1 MHKTFGVKLAILT
14 DGIYPYVIGGMQ
26 KHSFYLTKFL
36 VELGVDVTLYHCV
49 TKGEVPTEKQ
59 VKEDL
64 EIPFDAQFRSVCIG
78 FPKGTGMPGHY
89 VRANY
94 VYSINHSKDILEQ
107 KFDFIYAKGFAA
119 WHLLELKRK
128 NKTELPPIGVKFH
141 GYEMFQDAPN
151 FKTKLQHYLLR
162 GPVKFNNK
170 HADFVFSYGGK
181 ITPIVESLGVNKNS
195 IIEIPTGIAASWL
208 RDASE
213 LNESQNRLLFI
224 GRYERRKGIEELNKA
239 LTEVMDETSFQVDFI
254 GPIPGSKML
263 KHPRIKYHGTIMD
276 QNELKKLMDQCGVLL
291 CPSHSEG
298 MPNVIMEG
306 MARGLAVLATDVGAV
321 PIQVDDKNGW
331 RIAPANVKEL
341 AETLRKIDTIPA
353 EELMKKRLFGLAKIK
368 NQFTWEKVALQTKN
382 HLEQISSSIPV

>member
-1 MHKTFGVKLAILT
+1 
-14 DGIYPYVIGGMQ
+14 MQ

-49 TKGEVPTEKQ
+49 TKGDIPNEKQ

-64 EIPFDAQFRSVCIG
+64 GISYDAQFRSVCIR
-78 FPKGTGMPGHY
+78 FPHGNGMPGHY

-107 KFDFIYAKGFAA
+107 KFDFIYAKGFSA

-128 NKTELPPIGVKFH
+128 NKAKLPPIGVKFH

-162 GPVKFNNK
+162 GPVKFNNQ

-181 ITPIVESLGVNKNS
+181 ITPIVESLGVKKDR
-195 IIEIPTGIAASWL
+195 IIEIPTGIAESWL
-208 RDASE
+208 RDPKE
-213 LNESQNRLLFI
+213 LNDSQKRLLFI

-239 LTEVMDETSFQVDFI
+239 LTDVMDETSFEVDFI

-276 QNELKKLMDQCGVLL
+276 QNELKKLMDQCAVLL

-321 PIQVDDKNGW
+321 PIQVDEKNGW
-331 RIAPANVKEL
+331 RISPANVEEL
-341 AETLRKIDTIPA
+341 ADTLKIIDQISP
-353 EELMKKRLFGLAKIK
+353 EELMKKRQSGLSKIETH
-368 NQFTWEKVALQTKN
+368 FTWEKVAQLTKTK
-382 HLEQISSSIPV
+382 LEQITSSISV

>member
-1 MHKTFGVKLAILT
+1 MKLAILT

-49 TKGEVPTEKQ
+49 TKGDPPTEKQ

-64 EIPFDAQFRSVCIG
+64 EIPYDAQFRSVCIP
-78 FPKGTGMPGHY
+78 FPHGNGMPGHY

-94 VYSINHSKDILEQ
+94 VYSINQSKDILEQ

-128 NKTELPPIGVKFH
+128 NKAKLPPIGVKFH

-151 FKTKLQHYLLR
+151 FKTKLQHFLLR
-162 GPVKFNNK
+162 GPVKFNNQ

-181 ITPIVESLGVNKNS
+181 ITPIVESLGVKNDR
-195 IIEIPTGIAASWL
+195 IIEIPTGIAESWL
-208 RDASE
+208 RDPKE
-213 LNESQNRLLFI
+213 LKDSQKRLLFI

-239 LTEVMDETSFQVDFI
+239 LTDVMDETSFEVDFI

-276 QNELKKLMDQCGVLL
+276 QNELKKLMDQCAVLL

-306 MARGLAVLATDVGAV
+306 MARGLAVLATDVGA
-321 PIQVDDKNGW
+321 
-331 RIAPANVKEL
+331 
-341 AETLRKIDTIPA
+341 
-353 EELMKKRLFGLAKIK
+353 
-368 NQFTWEKVALQTKN
+368 
-382 HLEQISSSIPV
+382 